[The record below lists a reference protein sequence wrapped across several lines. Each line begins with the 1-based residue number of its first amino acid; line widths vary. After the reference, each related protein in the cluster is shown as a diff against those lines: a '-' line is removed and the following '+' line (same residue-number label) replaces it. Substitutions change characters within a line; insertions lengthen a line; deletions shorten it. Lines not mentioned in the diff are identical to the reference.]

1 MADRARSVEYEVRD
15 GGLWR
20 IQRPDPSAAL
30 GTQALQQLAAIELD
44 EGSGRAVLVV
54 YGGRGPT
61 LRRELP
67 DT

>member
-1 MADRARSVEYEVRD
+1 MAYRGWSVEYEVRD

-20 IQRPDPSAAL
+20 IERPDPSAGL
-30 GTQALQQLAAIELD
+30 GMQALQQLAAIELD

-54 YGGRGPT
+54 YGGRGPM

-67 DT
+67 DK

>member
-1 MADRARSVEYEVRD
+1 MGYRGWSTEYEVRD

-20 IQRPDPSAAL
+20 IERPDPSAGL
-30 GTQALQQLAAIELD
+30 WMQTLQQLAAIELD

-54 YGGRGPT
+54 YGGVGPT